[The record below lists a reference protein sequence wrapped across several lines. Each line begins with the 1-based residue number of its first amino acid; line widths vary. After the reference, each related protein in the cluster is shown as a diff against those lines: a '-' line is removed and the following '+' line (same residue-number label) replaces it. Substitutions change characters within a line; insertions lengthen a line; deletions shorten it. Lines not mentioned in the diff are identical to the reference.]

1 MTRAVMLD
9 VMQEHFINTARAKG
23 VPERLVLLRH
33 TLRNAL
39 IPILTIC
46 GESFASLVTGTIVIE
61 SVFGIP
67 GVGSLIVDS
76 IERRDVTVIQGVVL
90 LITVCYVLVNLA
102 VDLLSYLADP
112 RLSVEGKAAD
122 DEQKPRNLDLARAA
136 AGDCAAVV
144 FASAISSYDPYS
156 IDPLSRLKPPSL
168 QHWFGTDNF
177 GRDLF
182 VRVALAVRV
191 SLSVGAAVAV
201 IAGVTGLVIGL
212 LCAWYRPVDRIL
224 MRVCDGLFAF
234 PSLLLAIAI
243 VGVLGPKI
251 SNVVLAL
258 SLVYVPSIA
267 RVIRGAAMVIKE
279 KNFIEALRAQG
290 ASASRIIWLHL
301 LPNVV
306 SPFIVQVSWVFSV
319 AILTEAALSFLG
331 SGVPRRCPA
340 SATCCWRAKR

>member
-1 MTRAVMLD
+1 MTLPRTPALLIWPAVLGA
-9 VMQEHFINTARAKG
+9 I
-23 VPERLVLLRH
+23 VLL
-33 TLRNAL
+33 
-39 IPILTIC
+39 
-46 GESFASLVTGTIVIE
+46 SFFASLV
-61 SVFGIP
+61 SP
-67 GVGSLIVDS
+67 
-76 IERRDVTVIQGVVL
+76 
-90 LITVCYVLVNLA
+90 
-102 VDLLSYLADP
+102 
-112 RLSVEGKAAD
+112 
-122 DEQKPRNLDLARAA
+122 
-136 AGDCAAVV
+136 
-144 FASAISSYDPYS
+144 YDPYS
-156 IDPLSRLKPPSL
+156 IDPLSRLKPPSVE
-168 QHWFGTDNF
+168 HWFGTDNF

-201 IAGVTGLVIGL
+201 IAGVTGIVIGL
-212 LCAWYRPVDRIL
+212 LCAWYRPVDRVL

-243 VGVLGPKI
+243 VGVLGPNI
-251 SNVVLAL
+251 ANVVLAL

-301 LPNVV
+301 LPNVI

-331 SGVPRRCPA
+331 SGVPAPMPSLGNLLLEGKTVIFNAWWMTFLPGIAIVLLILGLNIIGDDLRDNTDPNLKPLPRRVL
-340 SATCCWRAKR
+340 RRLKQGGRYG

>member
-1 MTRAVMLD
+1 MNLPRNPAPLIWPAVLGA
-9 VMQEHFINTARAKG
+9 I
-23 VPERLVLLRH
+23 VLLSFFA
-33 TLRNAL
+33 TLVS
-39 IPILTIC
+39 P
-46 GESFASLVTGTIVIE
+46 
-61 SVFGIP
+61 
-67 GVGSLIVDS
+67 
-76 IERRDVTVIQGVVL
+76 
-90 LITVCYVLVNLA
+90 
-102 VDLLSYLADP
+102 
-112 RLSVEGKAAD
+112 
-122 DEQKPRNLDLARAA
+122 
-136 AGDCAAVV
+136 
-144 FASAISSYDPYS
+144 YDPYS
-156 IDPLSRLKPPSL
+156 IDPLSRLKPPSVE
-168 QHWFGTDNF
+168 HWFGTDNF

-201 IAGVTGLVIGL
+201 IAGVTGIVIGL
-212 LCAWYRPVDRIL
+212 LCAWYRPVDRVL

-243 VGVLGPKI
+243 VGGLGPNI
-251 SNVVLAL
+251 ANVVLAL

-301 LPNVV
+301 LPNVI

-331 SGVPRRCPA
+331 SGVPAPMPSLGNLLLEGKTVIFNAWWMTFFPGIAIVLLILGLNIIGDDLRDNTDPNLKPLPRRVL
-340 SATCCWRAKR
+340 RRLKQGGRYG

>member
-1 MTRAVMLD
+1 MNQPRNPALLIWPAVLGA
-9 VMQEHFINTARAKG
+9 I
-23 VPERLVLLRH
+23 VLL
-33 TLRNAL
+33 
-39 IPILTIC
+39 
-46 GESFASLVTGTIVIE
+46 SFFASLV
-61 SVFGIP
+61 SP
-67 GVGSLIVDS
+67 
-76 IERRDVTVIQGVVL
+76 
-90 LITVCYVLVNLA
+90 
-102 VDLLSYLADP
+102 
-112 RLSVEGKAAD
+112 
-122 DEQKPRNLDLARAA
+122 
-136 AGDCAAVV
+136 
-144 FASAISSYDPYS
+144 YDPYS
-156 IDPLSRLKPPSL
+156 IDPLSRLKPPSVE
-168 QHWFGTDNF
+168 HWFGTDNF

-201 IAGVTGLVIGL
+201 IAGVTGIVIGL
-212 LCAWYRPVDRIL
+212 LCAWYRPVDRVL

-243 VGVLGPKI
+243 VGVLGPNI
-251 SNVVLAL
+251 ANVVLAL

-301 LPNVV
+301 LPNVI

-331 SGVPRRCPA
+331 SGVPAPMPSLGNLLLEGKTVIFNAWWMTFFPGIAIVLLILGLNIIGDDLRDNTDPNLKPLPRRVL
-340 SATCCWRAKR
+340 RRLKQGGRYG

>member
-1 MTRAVMLD
+1 MNQPRNPALLIWPAVLGA
-9 VMQEHFINTARAKG
+9 I
-23 VPERLVLLRH
+23 VLL
-33 TLRNAL
+33 
-39 IPILTIC
+39 
-46 GESFASLVTGTIVIE
+46 SFFASLV
-61 SVFGIP
+61 SP
-67 GVGSLIVDS
+67 
-76 IERRDVTVIQGVVL
+76 
-90 LITVCYVLVNLA
+90 
-102 VDLLSYLADP
+102 
-112 RLSVEGKAAD
+112 
-122 DEQKPRNLDLARAA
+122 
-136 AGDCAAVV
+136 
-144 FASAISSYDPYS
+144 YDPYS
-156 IDPLSRLKPPSL
+156 IDPLSRLKPPSVA
-168 QHWFGTDNF
+168 HWFGTDNF

-201 IAGVTGLVIGL
+201 IAGVTGIVIGL
-212 LCAWYRPVDRIL
+212 LCAWYRPVDRVL

-243 VGVLGPKI
+243 VGVLGPNI
-251 SNVVLAL
+251 ANVVLAL

-301 LPNVV
+301 LPNVI

-331 SGVPRRCPA
+331 SGVPAPMPSLGNLLLEGKTVIFNAWWMTFFPGIAIVLLILGLNIIGDDLRDNTDPNLKPLPRRVL
-340 SATCCWRAKR
+340 RRLKQGGRYG

>member
-1 MTRAVMLD
+1 MSSR
-9 VMQEHFINTARAKG
+9 N
-23 VPERLVLLRH
+23 H
-33 TLRNAL
+33 TLW
-39 IPILTIC
+39 IWPILL
-46 GESFASLVTGTIVIE
+46 AAIVI
-61 SVFGIP
+61 
-67 GVGSLIVDS
+67 
-76 IERRDVTVIQGVVL
+76 
-90 LITVCYVLVNLA
+90 
-102 VDLLSYLADP
+102 LSF
-112 RLSVEGKAAD
+112 
-122 DEQKPRNLDLARAA
+122 
-136 AGDCAAVV
+136 
-144 FASAISSYDPYS
+144 FASAISSWDPYD
-156 IDPLSRLKPPSL
+156 IDPLSRLKPPDAA
-168 QHWFGTDNF
+168 HWFGTDNF

-201 IAGVTGLVIGL
+201 ISGVVGMAIGL

-258 SLVYVPSIA
+258 SLVYVPCIA

-301 LPNVV
+301 LPNVI

-331 SGVPRRCPA
+331 SGVPAPMPSLGNLLLEGKAVIFTAWWMTFFPGIAIVLLILALNIIGDDLRDSADPGLKPLPRRIL
-340 SATCCWRAKR
+340 RRLKRGDQHG

>member
-1 MTRAVMLD
+1 MNLPRNPALLIWPAVL
-9 VMQEHFINTARAKG
+9 VAI
-23 VPERLVLLRH
+23 VLL
-33 TLRNAL
+33 
-39 IPILTIC
+39 
-46 GESFASLVTGTIVIE
+46 SFFASLV
-61 SVFGIP
+61 SP
-67 GVGSLIVDS
+67 
-76 IERRDVTVIQGVVL
+76 
-90 LITVCYVLVNLA
+90 
-102 VDLLSYLADP
+102 
-112 RLSVEGKAAD
+112 
-122 DEQKPRNLDLARAA
+122 
-136 AGDCAAVV
+136 
-144 FASAISSYDPYS
+144 YDPYS
-156 IDPLSRLKPPSL
+156 IDPLSRLKPPSVA
-168 QHWFGTDNF
+168 HWFGTDNF

-201 IAGVTGLVIGL
+201 IAGVTGIVIGL
-212 LCAWYRPVDRIL
+212 LCAWYRPVDRVL

-243 VGVLGPKI
+243 VGVLGPNI
-251 SNVVLAL
+251 ANVVLAL

-301 LPNVV
+301 MPNVI

-331 SGVPRRCPA
+331 SGVPAPMPSLGNLLLEGKTVIFNAWWMTFFPGIAIVLLILGLNIIGDDLRDNTDPNLKPLPRRVLRRLKQGGRCG
-340 SATCCWRAKR
+340 

>member
-1 MTRAVMLD
+1 MNLPRNPSLLIWPAVL
-9 VMQEHFINTARAKG
+9 VAI
-23 VPERLVLLRH
+23 VLL
-33 TLRNAL
+33 
-39 IPILTIC
+39 
-46 GESFASLVTGTIVIE
+46 SFFASLV
-61 SVFGIP
+61 SP
-67 GVGSLIVDS
+67 
-76 IERRDVTVIQGVVL
+76 
-90 LITVCYVLVNLA
+90 
-102 VDLLSYLADP
+102 
-112 RLSVEGKAAD
+112 
-122 DEQKPRNLDLARAA
+122 
-136 AGDCAAVV
+136 
-144 FASAISSYDPYS
+144 YDPYS
-156 IDPLSRLKPPSL
+156 IDPLSRLKPPSVA
-168 QHWFGTDNF
+168 HWFGTDNF

-201 IAGVTGLVIGL
+201 IAGVTGIVIGL
-212 LCAWYRPVDRIL
+212 LCAWYRPVDRVL

-243 VGVLGPKI
+243 VGVLGPNI
-251 SNVVLAL
+251 ANVVLAL

-301 LPNVV
+301 LPNVI

-331 SGVPRRCPA
+331 SGVPAPMPSLGNLLLEGKTVIFNAWWMTFFPGIAIVLLILGLNIIGDDLRDNTDPNLKPLPRRVLRRLKQGGRCG
-340 SATCCWRAKR
+340 